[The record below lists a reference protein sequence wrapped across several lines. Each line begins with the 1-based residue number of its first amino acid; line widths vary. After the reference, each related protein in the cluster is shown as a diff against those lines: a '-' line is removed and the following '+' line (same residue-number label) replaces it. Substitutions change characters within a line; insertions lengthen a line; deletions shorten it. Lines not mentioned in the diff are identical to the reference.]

1 MQQRSLLQFGPSMS
15 LEWNKS
21 LKKKVLDI
29 ENDEPVFPLYWLI
42 HVFSSSWQ
50 TKNSFW
56 EDQISCKFSIKY
68 NRLPEFQLFYARGNQ
83 KPLRE
88 MLIWGTYCSAQQRP
102 DKNTVLILYTNI
114 QNRINNYSI
123 HALTNTQRKLGKY
136 LDNMQ
141 IKLIPQNGFVLNSFY
156 LHT

>member
-1 MQQRSLLQFGPSMS
+1 MC
-15 LEWNKS
+15 
-21 LKKKVLDI
+21 
-29 ENDEPVFPLYWLI
+29 FPLLGKQKTLSEKIRFPVNFPLSITDYRDSNYFMQGGI
-42 HVFSSSWQ
+42 
-50 TKNSFW
+50 KNHY
-56 EDQISCKFSIKY
+56 EKCCY
-68 NRLPEFQLFYARGNQ
+68 G
-83 KPLRE
+83 
-88 MLIWGTYCSAQQRP
+88 GTYCSAQRP

-136 LDNMQ
+136 LENMQ